1 MFSRRVVVSPHNIVY
16 HIHLCSLPHPRSFFL
31 MTVEY
36 PFAWLCV
43 SVAITSTVDDWF
55 CSVFSFYKLFY
66 NLKKI
71 VPVSVFMENVRQ
83 NHRIGVALSTA
94 YS

>member
-1 MFSRRVVVSPHNIVY
+1 MFSRRAAVSPHNIVY
-16 HIHLCSLPHPRSFFL
+16 HIHLCSLSHPRSLFI

-36 PFAWLCV
+36 PFAGLCV
-43 SVAITSTVDDWF
+43 HVAVTSTVDDWF
-55 CSVFSFYKLFY
+55 FSFFSFYKLFY

-71 VPVSVFMENVRQ
+71 VPVSVYKENVRQ
-83 NHRIGVALSTA
+83 KHRTGVALSAA